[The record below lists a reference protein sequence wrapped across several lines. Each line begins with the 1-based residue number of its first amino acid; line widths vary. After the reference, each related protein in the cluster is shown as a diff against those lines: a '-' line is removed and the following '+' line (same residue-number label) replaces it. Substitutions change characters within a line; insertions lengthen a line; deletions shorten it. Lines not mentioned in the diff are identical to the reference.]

1 MAAVHIGVLSTEP
14 AGGGVDEA
22 GSVQRAEPSADA
34 VAVELPPALVEDR
47 PVADA
52 GVVFQL
58 VHRVGRA
65 AAEGIAAS
73 FIQVKTPVVPFLN
86 ADGGKHGVPE
96 ITVAA
101 VVDHVLPDDHAQP
114 VALIVEFLRLDFDV
128 LAQGVEAE
136 TLHGEDI
143 IGIAFRGGGG
153 EQPLRPVAL
162 IQQTVEEPG
171 LAVETQ
177 AGVFAHLFDFQR
189 TDGKVGF
196 HLILRRFHSEAVKI
210 GGVRAPEMG
219 IFRGDGHL
227 PVFQRELPQLL
238 HADGSVQGA
247 AALSS
252 LGIPTVTIP
261 GTIDN
266 DMHGTDETIGHD
278 TAVNAVGG
286 AVSRIRDTA
295 SAHDRAAIIE
305 VMGRFAGNI
314 ALDAGIACGAEY
326 ILVPEVPFSREKLAR
341 SLIGQM
347 KEGRTNSIIICAE
360 GADDGRALGDW
371 LKERT
376 NIDICTTILGFIQRG
391 GRPSARD
398 SILGSLLGAAA
409 VKALLDGQITSLIG
423 MNKGEIRILPYS
435 EAAKE
440 KKIFKKGLYTLA
452 GILGAAQE
460 DEDIAESGL

>member
-1 MAAVHIGVLSTEP
+1 MKTIRKR
-14 AGGGVDEA
+14 
-22 GSVQRAEPSADA
+22 RADLKNHGIEG
-34 VAVELPPALVEDR
+34 LV
-47 PVADA
+47 V
-52 GVVFQL
+52 
-58 VHRVGRA
+58 
-65 AAEGIAAS
+65 
-73 FIQVKTPVVPFLN
+73 
-86 ADGGKHGVPE
+86 
-96 ITVAA
+96 
-101 VVDHVLPDDHAQP
+101 
-114 VALIVEFLRLDFDV
+114 
-128 LAQGVEAE
+128 
-136 TLHGEDI
+136 
-143 IGIAFRGGGG
+143 
-153 EQPLRPVAL
+153 
-162 IQQTVEEPG
+162 
-171 LAVETQ
+171 
-177 AGVFAHLFDFQR
+177 
-189 TDGKVGF
+189 
-196 HLILRRFHSEAVKI
+196 I
-210 GGVRAPEMG
+210 GG
-219 IFRGDGHL
+219 
-227 PVFQRELPQLL
+227 
-238 HADGSVQGA
+238 DGSVQGA

-252 LGIPTVTIP
+252 IGIPTVTIP

-278 TAVNAVGG
+278 TAVNAVVS

-376 NIDICTTILGFIQRG
+376 NIDICTTILGFTQRG

-398 SILGSLLGAAA
+398 SILASLLGAAA
-409 VKALLDGQITSLIG
+409 VKALLDGQIASLIG

-440 KKIFKKGLYTLA
+440 KRYSKRVSIPWQAYWA
-452 GILGAAQE
+452 PHRMREI
-460 DEDIAESGL
+460 